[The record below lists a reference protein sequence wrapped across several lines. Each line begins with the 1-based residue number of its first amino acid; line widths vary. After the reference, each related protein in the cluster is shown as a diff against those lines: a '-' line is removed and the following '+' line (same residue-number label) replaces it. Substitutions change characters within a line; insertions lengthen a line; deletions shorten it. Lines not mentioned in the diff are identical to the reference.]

1 MRQSLQSLSRPAEQ
15 SEQPRLVPPA
25 RASEMSAPARPP
37 KSKSSSY
44 SNLISEP
51 PQPPQPPQPAQPAQ
65 PAPTSTSDSPALGST
80 EVLVVAGLRTSTP
93 APLQGPGNTETKE
106 SSKSAK
112 LEEKTSKSLENFEK
126 FASGLQQAEEGR
138 RQPKERKFSHNQT
151 DSRPPRP
158 NLPKFISLRNLPSK
172 PIAEFLLRPR
182 SPTPPPPPSMS
193 GPNSLKDDSELP
205 PPPSYSTLKR
215 LSTYRR

>member
-1 MRQSLQSLSRPAEQ
+1 MRDRQSLTRPDQTE
-15 SEQPRLVPPA
+15 EPRLVPPA

-44 SNLISEP
+44 NNLISEP
-51 PQPPQPPQPAQPAQ
+51 T
-65 PAPTSTSDSPALGST
+65 PTTNTDSPAPGST
-80 EVLVVAGLRTSTP
+80 EISVLSLRTSTP
-93 APLQGPGNTETKE
+93 APTPGPANTEIKEIKEIKE
-106 SSKSAK
+106 SPKSDPAK
-112 LEEKTSKSLENFEK
+112 LKEKTSKSLENFEK

-138 RQPKERKFSHNQT
+138 RHPKQRKFSHNQT
-151 DSRPPRP
+151 ESRPPRQK
-158 NLPKFISLRNLPSK
+158 LPKFISLRDLPSK
-172 PIAEFLLRPR
+172 PIAEFLLRSR

-193 GPNSLKDDSELP
+193 GPNSLKDDSDLP

>member
-1 MRQSLQSLSRPAEQ
+1 MWRMRPHQSLTRPVVET
-15 SEQPRLVPPA
+15 EQPRLVPPA

-44 SNLISEP
+44 NNLISEP
-51 PQPPQPPQPAQPAQ
+51 SASAT
-65 PAPTSTSDSPALGST
+65 PTLALGST
-80 EVLVVAGLRTSTP
+80 ERVVAAVRTSTP
-93 APLQGPGNTETKE
+93 APLQGPVNTDTKE
-106 SSKSAK
+106 SPKSDTLSPTK
-112 LEEKTSKSLENFEK
+112 LREKTSQSLENFEK

-138 RQPKERKFSHNQT
+138 RQPKQRKFSHNQT
-151 DSRPPRP
+151 EGRPPPRQK
-158 NLPKFISLRNLPSK
+158 LPKFISLRDLPSK

-193 GPNSLKDDSELP
+193 GPNSLKDDSDLP

>member
-1 MRQSLQSLSRPAEQ
+1 
-15 SEQPRLVPPA
+15 
-25 RASEMSAPARPP
+25 MSAPARPP

-51 PQPPQPPQPAQPAQ
+51 PQPPQPPQT
-65 PAPTSTSDSPALGST
+65 APTSTSDSPALGST

-138 RQPKERKFSHNQT
+138 RQPKQRKFSHNLT
-151 DSRPPRP
+151 ESRPPPRQK
-158 NLPKFISLRNLPSK
+158 LPKFISLRDLPSK
-172 PIAEFLLRPR
+172 PIAEFLLRSR

-193 GPNSLKDDSELP
+193 GPNSLKDDSDLP

>member
-37 KSKSSSY
+37 KSKSCSY

-51 PQPPQPPQPAQPAQ
+51 T
-65 PAPTSTSDSPALGST
+65 PTTNTDSPALGST
-80 EVLVVAGLRTSTP
+80 EILLTGLRTSTP
-93 APLQGPGNTETKE
+93 APLQGPVNTETETKE
-106 SSKSAK
+106 SSKSDPAK
-112 LEEKTSKSLENFEK
+112 LTEKTSKSLENFEK

-138 RQPKERKFSHNQT
+138 RQPKQRKFSHNPT
-151 DSRPPRP
+151 ESRPPRQK
-158 NLPKFISLRNLPSK
+158 LPKFISLRDLPRK
-172 PIAEFLLRPR
+172 PIAEFLLRSR

-193 GPNSLKDDSELP
+193 GPNSLKDDSDLP

>member
-1 MRQSLQSLSRPAEQ
+1 MWRMRPHQSLTRPVET
-15 SEQPRLVPPA
+15 EQPRLVPPA

-44 SNLISEP
+44 NNLISEEP
-51 PQPPQPPQPAQPAQ
+51 SASAT
-65 PAPTSTSDSPALGST
+65 PTNNTNT
-80 EVLVVAGLRTSTP
+80 ERVVAGVRTSTP
-93 APLQGPGNTETKE
+93 APLQAPVNTDTKE
-106 SSKSAK
+106 SPKSDQRDALSPTK
-112 LEEKTSKSLENFEK
+112 LREKTSQSLENFEK

-138 RQPKERKFSHNQT
+138 RQPKQRKFSHNPT
-151 DSRPPRP
+151 EGRPPPPRQK
-158 NLPKFISLRNLPSK
+158 LPKFISLRDLPSK
-172 PIAEFLLRPR
+172 PIAEFLLRSR

-193 GPNSLKDDSELP
+193 GPNSLKDDSDLP

>member
-1 MRQSLQSLSRPAEQ
+1 MWRMREALTRPVE
-15 SEQPRLVPPA
+15 SEQPRIVPPA

-44 SNLISEP
+44 NNLISEHT
-51 PQPPQPPQPAQPAQ
+51 
-65 PAPTSTSDSPALGST
+65 PTTNTHSQALGST
-80 EVLVVAGLRTSTP
+80 ERVVPGLRTSTP
-93 APLQGPGNTETKE
+93 APVQGPVSTETKQ
-106 SSKSAK
+106 SPKSDQRDPLSPAK
-112 LEEKTSKSLENFEK
+112 LREKTSQSLENFEK

-138 RQPKERKFSHNQT
+138 RQPKQRKFSHNLT
-151 DSRPPRP
+151 ESRPPPRQK
-158 NLPKFISLRNLPSK
+158 LPKFISLRDLPSK
-172 PIAEFLLRPR
+172 PIAEFLLRSR

-193 GPNSLKDDSELP
+193 GPNSLKDDADLP

>member
-1 MRQSLQSLSRPAEQ
+1 MWRVRQSLTRPEDSA
-15 SEQPRLVPPA
+15 QPRLVPPA

-44 SNLISEP
+44 NNLISEP
-51 PQPPQPPQPAQPAQ
+51 TPA
-65 PAPTSTSDSPALGST
+65 TPALAVGST
-80 EVLVVAGLRTSTP
+80 EVVAGLRTSTP
-93 APLQGPGNTETKE
+93 APTQVQGPVQTETKE
-106 SSKSAK
+106 SPRSPVSPAELK
-112 LEEKTSKSLENFEK
+112 EKTSKSLEDFEK

-138 RQPKERKFSHNQT
+138 RQSKQRKFSHNLT
-151 DSRPPRP
+151 ESRPPRQK
-158 NLPKFISLRNLPSK
+158 LPKFISLRDLPSK
-172 PIAEFLLRPR
+172 PIAEFLLRSR

-193 GPNSLKDDSELP
+193 GPNSLKDDADLP